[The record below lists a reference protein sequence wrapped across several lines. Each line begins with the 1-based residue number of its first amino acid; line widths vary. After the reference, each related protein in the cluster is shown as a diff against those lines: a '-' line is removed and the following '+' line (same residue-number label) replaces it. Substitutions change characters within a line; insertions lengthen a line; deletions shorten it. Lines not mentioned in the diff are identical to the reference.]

1 VTEVA
6 APGTED
12 RARTRAGAASAIGA
26 FSLWG
31 ISPAYWRFFLQFGA
45 FEVLVHRIIWAAI
58 FLGGI
63 IALRE
68 GFRPIIEQVK
78 RPRVL
83 KLLCIS
89 TVLIAINWLLFIWA
103 TMNGRVLDASLGYFM
118 NPLANVAIGA
128 WLLGER
134 LNKPQMTAVALATI
148 GVVILSTNISTIPW
162 ISLTLAITFAFYG
175 YVRKTVEIEA
185 IEGLFVETLL
195 VTPIAL
201 GFFIWLEV
209 TGNGNFFSNGFW
221 FMLLLIFA
229 GPFTSIPL
237 VLYNIAARRL
247 TLASLG
253 ITQYIAPTIHF
264 ILAVSYG
271 EAITTRHLITFG
283 LIWAGLAIYTG
294 DAIHRETKLRRRM
307 RPAP

>member
-1 VTEVA
+1 MTTG
-6 APGTED
+6 PDPTPED
-12 RARTRAGAASAIGA
+12 RARVRVGAASAISA
-26 FSLWG
+26 FTLWG

-45 FEVLVHRIIWAAI
+45 VEVLVHRILWSAV
-58 FLGGI
+58 FLGGL
-63 IALRE
+63 IAARE
-68 GFRPIIEQVK
+68 GFRPILKQLK
-78 RPRVL
+78 RPKVMR
-83 KLLCIS
+83 LLCIS

-103 TMNGRVLDASLGYFM
+103 TMNDRVLDASLGYFI
-118 NPLANVAIGA
+118 NPLASVAIGA

-134 LNKPQMTAVALATI
+134 LNRPQQVAVGFAIL
-148 GVVILSTNISTIPW
+148 GVAVLSTNLSTIPW

-209 TGNGNFFSNGFW
+209 TGNGNFFSGGLLFT
-221 FMLLLIFA
+221 LLLIFA

-237 VLYNIAARRL
+237 LLYNIAARRL
-247 TLASLG
+247 RLASVGLA
-253 ITQYIAPTIHF
+253 QYIAPSIHF
-264 ILAVSYG
+264 VLAVSYG

-283 LIWAGLAIYTG
+283 LIWIGLAIYTG
-294 DAIHRETKLRRRM
+294 DAIRQEAKLRRRLNV
-307 RPAP
+307 AP